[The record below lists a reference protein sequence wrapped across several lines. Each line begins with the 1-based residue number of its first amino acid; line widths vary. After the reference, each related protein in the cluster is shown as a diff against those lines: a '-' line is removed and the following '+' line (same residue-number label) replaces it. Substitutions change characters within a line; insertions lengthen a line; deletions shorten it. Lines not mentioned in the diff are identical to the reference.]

1 MIFMNRTA
9 QAGTPPKAELSAQA
23 CCYDA
28 RQRQAAT
35 DAPGCHAAMQ
45 PKMTTTNP
53 AETGTATFVDSADAS
68 RPGISL
74 RLKINLIFLA
84 LTVLVF
90 LILIRVEVSATRD
103 SVREEMEASSRI
115 AAQLLARVSSSYAS
129 EDLTDLVGF
138 LQATGRIRAN
148 EIMLY
153 DKAGVLRYQS
163 PPSMYKAGRDAPQW
177 YARMV
182 APPEMKRIIPVGG
195 AQLVIS
201 TNPTRAILD
210 GWDNLSDI
218 LIAQLILFVLA
229 DIALFWLIGLWIAP
243 LEKIERGLSEIERGD
258 HQVRLPP
265 LPGKEAGQMGRTF
278 NRMAQAVEDN
288 IQVRQ
293 ASAEAQARLEAQRE
307 FTKQLHARIEE
318 ERAALALELHD
329 ELGQSL
335 TAIRSIA
342 KSMMQRPEVIGGPL
356 EQHAK
361 MLFETAGLTS
371 DAMHRMIPRLRPIKL
386 EGMGLIDAVRDLLT
400 ETQQNN
406 PDIRFD
412 LKVDGSM
419 PTLDEALELSAYRI
433 IQEAVTNIVRHAGA
447 TRAHIGISS
456 GEGRFTLV
464 IADNGRGA
472 PSVKREGHYGVRGMQ
487 ERAESHGG
495 TIVFQPSAEG
505 GLEVVV
511 SLPIKESHS
520 S

>member
-1 MIFMNRTA
+1 
-9 QAGTPPKAELSAQA
+9 
-23 CCYDA
+23 
-28 RQRQAAT
+28 
-35 DAPGCHAAMQ
+35 MQ
-45 PKMTTTNP
+45 PKMTTINP
-53 AETGTATFVDSADAS
+53 AETSAATSEGSATAS
-68 RPGISL
+68 RPGMSL

-115 AAQLLARVSSSYAS
+115 AAQLLARVSSSYVS
-129 EDLTDLVGF
+129 DDLTDLIGF

-148 EIMLY
+148 DIALY
-153 DKAGVLRYQS
+153 DKTGAVRYQS
-163 PPSMYKAGRDAPQW
+163 PPSVYKAGRDAPQW
-177 YARMV
+177 YADV
-182 APPEMKRIIPVGG
+182 VSPPEMKRVIAIGD
-195 AQLVIS
+195 AKLVIV
-201 TNPTRAILD
+201 TNATRAILD
-210 GWDNLSDI
+210 GWDNLRDI
-218 LIAQLILFVLA
+218 LVAQFILFMLA

-293 ASAEAQARLEAQRE
+293 ASAEAQARLDAQRE

-342 KSMMQRPEVIGGPL
+342 KSMMQRPEVAGGPL

-361 MLFETAGLTS
+361 MLFDTAGLTS

-386 EGMGLIDAVRDLLT
+386 EGMGLVDAVRDLLT
-400 ETQQNN
+400 DTQQNN

-412 LKVDGSM
+412 LKVTDGIPSLED
-419 PTLDEALELSAYRI
+419 TLELSAYRI
-433 IQEAVTNIVRHAGA
+433 VQEAVTNIVRHAGA
-447 TRAHIGISS
+447 TRAHITIGSS
-456 GEGRFTLV
+456 DGRLTLV
-464 IADNGRGA
+464 ISDNGRGA
-472 PSVKREGHYGVRGMQ
+472 STVKREGHYGVRGMQ

-495 TIVFQPSAEG
+495 HIVFQSSAEG

-511 SLPIKESHS
+511 SLPLKENRNS
-520 S
+520 

>member
-1 MIFMNRTA
+1 MM
-9 QAGTPPKAELSAQA
+9 
-23 CCYDA
+23 
-28 RQRQAAT
+28 
-35 DAPGCHAAMQ
+35 
-45 PKMTTTNP
+45 NP
-53 AETGTATFVDSADAS
+53 AETRASTAVGSATAS
-68 RPGISL
+68 RPGVSL

-84 LTVLVF
+84 LTLLVF
-90 LILIRVEVSATRD
+90 LILIRVEVTSTRD

-115 AAQLLARVSSSYAS
+115 AAQLLSRVSSAYARR
-129 EDLTDLVGF
+129 DLNELIAF
-138 LQATGRIRAN
+138 LQATGRVRAN
-148 EIMLY
+148 DISLY

-163 PPSMYKAGRDAPQW
+163 PPSMYKAGRDAPHW
-177 YARMV
+177 YASLV
-182 APPEMKRIIPVGG
+182 SPSEMKRVIEIDD
-195 AQLVIS
+195 ARLVIV

-210 GWDNLSDI
+210 GWDNLRDI
-218 LIAQLILFVLA
+218 LLAQFILFVLA
-229 DIALFWLIGLWIAP
+229 DIALFWLIGLWVAP

-293 ASAEAQARLEAQRE
+293 ASADAQARLDAQRG

-342 KSMMQRPEVIGGPL
+342 KSLMQRPDVVGGPL

-361 MLFETAGLTS
+361 MLFDTAGLTS

-386 EGMGLIDAVRDLLT
+386 EGMGLVDAVRDLLT

-412 LKVDGSM
+412 LKVTGTVPPLED
-419 PTLDEALELSAYRI
+419 TLELSAYRI

-447 TRAHIGISS
+447 SLAHIRIQSNEGQLTLAIS
-456 GEGRFTLV
+456 
-464 IADNGRGA
+464 DNGRGA
-472 PSVKREGHYGVRGMQ
+472 ASVKREGHYGVCGMQ

-495 TIVFQPSAEG
+495 QIVFQAAAEG

-520 S
+520 L

>member
-1 MIFMNRTA
+1 M
-9 QAGTPPKAELSAQA
+9 
-23 CCYDA
+23 
-28 RQRQAAT
+28 
-35 DAPGCHAAMQ
+35 
-45 PKMTTTNP
+45 NP
-53 AETGTATFVDSADAS
+53 AETRATTSVDSATAS
-68 RPGISL
+68 RPGMSL

-90 LILIRVEVSATRD
+90 LILIRVEVTSTRD

-115 AAQLLARVSSSYAS
+115 AAQLLGRVSSSYAGR
-129 EDLTDLVGF
+129 DLTELIAF

-148 EIMLY
+148 DIVLY
-153 DKAGVLRYQS
+153 DNAGVLRYQS
-163 PPSMYKAGRDAPQW
+163 PPSVYKAGRDAPQW
-177 YARMV
+177 YASLV
-182 APPEMKRIIPVGG
+182 SPPEMKRVIEIGD
-195 AQLVIS
+195 ARLVIV

-210 GWDNLSDI
+210 GWDNLRNI
-218 LIAQLILFVLA
+218 LFAQFILFVLA
-229 DIALFWLIGLWIAP
+229 DISLFWLIGFWVAP

-293 ASAEAQARLEAQRE
+293 ASAEAQARLDVQRE

-342 KSMMQRPEVIGGPL
+342 KSMMQRPDVVGGPL

-361 MLFETAGLTS
+361 MLFHTAGLTS

-386 EGMGLIDAVRDLLT
+386 EGMGLVDAVRDLLT
-400 ETQQNN
+400 ETQHNN
-406 PDIRFD
+406 PDTRFD
-412 LKVDGSM
+412 LKVTGTV
-419 PTLDEALELSAYRI
+419 PQLDETLELSAYRI

-447 TRAHIGISS
+447 SLAHIRIRGD
-456 GEGRFTLV
+456 EGQLTLA

-472 PSVKREGHYGVRGMQ
+472 PSVMRKGHYGVRGMQ

-495 TIVFQPSAEG
+495 QIVFQTAAEG

-511 SLPIKESHS
+511 SLPIKEKHS

>member
-1 MIFMNRTA
+1 
-9 QAGTPPKAELSAQA
+9 
-23 CCYDA
+23 
-28 RQRQAAT
+28 
-35 DAPGCHAAMQ
+35 
-45 PKMTTTNP
+45 MTTTNP
-53 AETGTATFVDSADAS
+53 AKTTAATSEGRAKAY
-68 RPGISL
+68 RPGMSL

-90 LILIRVEVSATRD
+90 SILIRVEVSATRD

-115 AAQLLARVSSSYAS
+115 ATQLLARVSSSYADD
-129 EDLTDLVGF
+129 DLSDLVSF
-138 LQATGRIRAN
+138 LEATGRIRAN
-148 EIMLY
+148 EITLL
-153 DKAGVLRYQS
+153 DKTGTLQYQS
-163 PPSMYKAGRDAPQW
+163 PPSVYKAGRDAPDW
-177 YARMV
+177 YAHMV
-182 APPEMKRIIPVGG
+182 APPEMKRVILVGQ
-195 AQLVIS
+195 AQLVIA

-210 GWDNLSDI
+210 GWDNLRNI
-218 LIAQLILFVLA
+218 LLAQLILFVLA
-229 DIALFWLIGLWIAP
+229 DIALFWLVGQWIAP
-243 LEKIERGLSEIERGD
+243 LEKIERGLREIERGG

-293 ASAEAQARLEAQRE
+293 ASAEAQARLDVQRE

-318 ERAALALELHD
+318 ERAVLALELHD

-342 KSMMQRPEVIGGPL
+342 KSMMQRPDVAGGPL

-361 MLFETAGLTS
+361 MLFDTAGMTS

-386 EGMGLIDAVRDLLT
+386 EGMGLVDAVRDLLT

-412 LKVDGSM
+412 LKVEGSV
-419 PTLDEALELSAYRI
+419 PLLDEALELSAYRI

-447 TRAHIGISS
+447 TRAHISVTS
-456 GEGRFTLV
+456 DEGQVRLV

-495 TIVFQPSAEG
+495 HIVFQPAAEG

-511 SLPIKESHS
+511 SLPTKESRS

>member
-1 MIFMNRTA
+1 
-9 QAGTPPKAELSAQA
+9 
-23 CCYDA
+23 
-28 RQRQAAT
+28 
-35 DAPGCHAAMQ
+35 MQ
-45 PKMTTTNP
+45 PKMTTINP
-53 AETGTATFVDSADAS
+53 AETSAATSAGSATAS
-68 RPGISL
+68 RPGMSL

-115 AAQLLARVSSSYAS
+115 AAQLLARVSSSYVS
-129 EDLTDLVGF
+129 DDLTDLIGF

-148 EIMLY
+148 DIALY
-153 DKAGVLRYQS
+153 DKTGAVRYQS
-163 PPSMYKAGRDAPQW
+163 PPSVYKAGRDAPQW
-177 YARMV
+177 YADV
-182 APPEMKRIIPVGG
+182 VSPPEMKRVIAIGD
-195 AQLVIS
+195 AKLVIV
-201 TNPTRAILD
+201 TNATRAILD
-210 GWDNLSDI
+210 GWDNLRDI
-218 LIAQLILFVLA
+218 LVAQFILFMLA

-293 ASAEAQARLEAQRE
+293 ASAEAQARLDAQRE

-342 KSMMQRPEVIGGPL
+342 KSMMQRPEVAGGPL

-361 MLFETAGLTS
+361 MLFDTAGLTS

-386 EGMGLIDAVRDLLT
+386 EGMGLVDAVRDLLT
-400 ETQQNN
+400 DTQQNN

-412 LKVDGSM
+412 LKVTDGIPSLED
-419 PTLDEALELSAYRI
+419 TLELSAYRI
-433 IQEAVTNIVRHAGA
+433 VQEAVTNIVRHAGA
-447 TRAHIGISS
+447 TRAHITIGSS
-456 GEGRFTLV
+456 DGRLTLV
-464 IADNGRGA
+464 ISDNGRGA
-472 PSVKREGHYGVRGMQ
+472 STVKREGHYGVRGMQ

-495 TIVFQPSAEG
+495 HIVFQSSAEG

-511 SLPIKESHS
+511 SLPLKENRNS
-520 S
+520 

>member
-1 MIFMNRTA
+1 
-9 QAGTPPKAELSAQA
+9 
-23 CCYDA
+23 
-28 RQRQAAT
+28 
-35 DAPGCHAAMQ
+35 MQ
-45 PKMTTTNP
+45 PKMMMMNP
-53 AETGTATFVDSADAS
+53 AETRATPSVDRATAS
-68 RPGISL
+68 RPGMSL

-115 AAQLLARVSSSYAS
+115 AAQLLARVSSSYAGH
-129 EDLTDLVGF
+129 DLTELITF

-148 EIMLY
+148 DIVLY

-163 PPSMYKAGRDAPQW
+163 PPSVYKAGRDAPQW
-177 YARMV
+177 YASV
-182 APPEMKRIIPVGG
+182 VSPPEMKRVIGIGD
-195 AQLVIS
+195 ARLVIV

-210 GWDNLSDI
+210 GWDNLRDI

-229 DIALFWLIGLWIAP
+229 DIALFWLIGLWVAP
-243 LEKIERGLSEIERGD
+243 LEKIDRGLREIERGD

-293 ASAEAQARLEAQRE
+293 ASAEAQARLDAQRE

-342 KSMMQRPEVIGGPL
+342 KSLMQRPDVAGGPL

-361 MLFETAGLTS
+361 MLFDTAGMTS

-386 EGMGLIDAVRDLLT
+386 EGMGLVDAVRDLLT

-412 LKVDGSM
+412 LKVTGSV
-419 PTLDEALELSAYRI
+419 PALEETLELSAYRI

-447 TRAHIGISS
+447 TLAHIQMRSDGEQLTLAIS
-456 GEGRFTLV
+456 
-464 IADNGRGA
+464 DNGRGA
-472 PSVKREGHYGVRGMQ
+472 ASVKREGHYGVRGMQ

-495 TIVFQPSAEG
+495 QIVFQTAAEG

>member
-1 MIFMNRTA
+1 
-9 QAGTPPKAELSAQA
+9 
-23 CCYDA
+23 
-28 RQRQAAT
+28 
-35 DAPGCHAAMQ
+35 MQ
-45 PKMTTTNP
+45 PKMTTINP
-53 AETGTATFVDSADAS
+53 AETKSATLVDPATAS
-68 RPGISL
+68 RPGMSL

-115 AAQLLARVSSSYAS
+115 AAQLLTRVSRTYVSD
-129 EDLTDLVGF
+129 DLTELIVF

-148 EIMLY
+148 EIVLY
-153 DKAGVLRYQS
+153 DKSGVSRYQS
-163 PPSMYKAGRDAPQW
+163 PPSVYKAGRDAPYW
-177 YARMV
+177 YARLV
-182 APPEMKRIIPVGG
+182 SPPEMKRVIEIGD
-195 AQLVIS
+195 ARLVIA
-201 TNPTRAILD
+201 TNPTRAVLD
-210 GWDNLSDI
+210 GWDNLRDI

-229 DIALFWLIGLWIAP
+229 DIALFWLIGLWVAP
-243 LEKIERGLSEIERGD
+243 LEKIERGLGEIERGD
-258 HQVRLPP
+258 HRVRLPP

-288 IQVRQ
+288 ILVRQ
-293 ASAEAQARLEAQRE
+293 ASAEAQARLDAQRE

-335 TAIRSIA
+335 TAIRSIS
-342 KSMMQRPEVIGGPL
+342 KSMMQRPDVAGGSL

-361 MLFETAGLTS
+361 MLFDTAGMTS

-386 EGMGLIDAVRDLLT
+386 EGMGLVDAVRDLLT
-400 ETQQNN
+400 ETQHNN
-406 PDIRFD
+406 PNIRFD
-412 LKVDGSM
+412 LKVAGTV
-419 PTLDEALELSAYRI
+419 PTLEETLELSAYRI
-433 IQEAVTNIVRHAGA
+433 IQEAVTNIVSHAGA
-447 TRAHIGISS
+447 TAAHIRMSS
-456 GEGRFTLV
+456 DEGQLTLA

-472 PSVKREGHYGVRGMQ
+472 SSVKREGHYGVRGMQ

-495 TIVFQPSAEG
+495 QIVFQTAAEG

-511 SLPIKESHS
+511 SLPIKENHS

>member
-1 MIFMNRTA
+1 MQPTMIT
-9 QAGTPPKAELSAQA
+9 TPPA
-23 CCYDA
+23 D
-28 RQRQAAT
+28 
-35 DAPGCHAAMQ
+35 
-45 PKMTTTNP
+45 NP
-53 AETGTATFVDSADAS
+53 AAADADRADPA
-68 RPGISL
+68 RPGLSL

-115 AAQLLARVSSSYAS
+115 AAQLLARVSSTYIS
-129 EDLTDLVGF
+129 EDLTDLIGF

-148 EIMLY
+148 DITLY
-153 DKAGVLRYQS
+153 DKAGLLRYQS
-163 PPSMYKAGRDAPQW
+163 PPSMYKAGRDAPAW
-177 YARMV
+177 YAHLV
-182 APPEMKRIIPVGG
+182 APPEMKRVIEVGE
-195 AQLVIS
+195 ARLVIE
-201 TNPTRAILD
+201 TNATRAILD
-210 GWDNLSDI
+210 GWDNLRNI
-218 LIAQLILFVLA
+218 LIAQLALFVLA
-229 DIALFWLIGLWIAP
+229 DIALFWLIGQWIAP
-243 LEKIERGLSEIERGD
+243 LEKIERGLRKIERGD

-288 IQVRQ
+288 FQVRQ
-293 ASAEAQARLEAQRE
+293 ASAEAQARLEAQRD

-342 KSMMQRPEVIGGPL
+342 KSMMQHPGVAGGPL

-361 MLFETAGLTS
+361 MLFDTAGMTS

-386 EGMGLIDAVRDLLT
+386 EGMGLVDAVRDLLT

-406 PDIRFD
+406 PGIRFD
-412 LKVDGSM
+412 LKVSGTI
-419 PTLDEALELSAYRI
+419 PALDDALELSAYRI
-433 IQEAVTNIVRHAGA
+433 VQEAVTNIVRHAGA
-447 TRAHIGISS
+447 TRAHISIAIDG
-456 GEGRFTLV
+456 GHFTLV

-472 PSVKREGHYGVRGMQ
+472 PSLKREGHYGVRGMQ

-495 TIVFQPSAEG
+495 TIRFQASEEG
-505 GLEVVV
+505 GLAVVV
-511 SLPIKESHS
+511 SLPVRESHIS
-520 S
+520 

>member
-1 MIFMNRTA
+1 M
-9 QAGTPPKAELSAQA
+9 
-23 CCYDA
+23 
-28 RQRQAAT
+28 
-35 DAPGCHAAMQ
+35 
-45 PKMTTTNP
+45 NP
-53 AETGTATFVDSADAS
+53 AETSATSP
-68 RPGISL
+68 RPGMSL

-115 AAQLLARVSSSYAS
+115 AAQLLARVSVSYVS
-129 EDLTDLVGF
+129 DDLTDLIGF

-148 EIMLY
+148 DIALY

-163 PPSMYKAGRDAPQW
+163 PPSVYKAGRDAPQW
-177 YARMV
+177 YASV
-182 APPEMKRIIPVGG
+182 VSPPEMKRVIPIGD
-195 AQLVIS
+195 ANLVIV
-201 TNPTRAILD
+201 TNATRAILD
-210 GWDNLSDI
+210 GWDNLRDI
-218 LIAQLILFVLA
+218 LVAQLILFVLA
-229 DIALFWLIGLWIAP
+229 DIALFWLIGLWVAP

-293 ASAEAQARLEAQRE
+293 ASAEAQARLDAQRE

-342 KSMMQRPEVIGGPL
+342 KSMMQRPEVAGGPL
-356 EQHAK
+356 EQHAR
-361 MLFETAGLTS
+361 MLFDTAGLTS

-386 EGMGLIDAVRDLLT
+386 EGMGLVDAVRDLLT
-400 ETQQNN
+400 EAQHNN
-406 PDIRFD
+406 ADIRFD
-412 LKVDGSM
+412 LKVPDSI
-419 PTLDEALELSAYRI
+419 PPLEEALELSAYRI

-447 TRAHIGISS
+447 TRAHISIGSS
-456 GEGRFTLV
+456 EGRLTIV
-464 IADNGRGA
+464 ISDNGRGA
-472 PSVKREGHYGVRGMQ
+472 STVKRDGHYGVRGMQ

-495 TIVFQPSAEG
+495 HIVFQPSAEG

-511 SLPIKESHS
+511 SLPIKESQS